1 MMRVGTQKSNQN
13 EIFAKLH
20 IKILNESGRDG
31 LLGRGGEERGN
42 KSAHKAETK
51 RRAAKKKKPMS
62 QWKNGI
68 EINGQVMASG
78 QKGNAGKNGNFWQI
92 AKFYLEMKCVLLG
105 APAGPHQC
113 ATICPR
119 PPLVAFPSLA
129 SFLRHFSVNFS

>member
-31 LLGRGGEERGN
+31 LLGRGSRGN
-42 KSAHKAETK
+42 KSAHKAEMK

-68 EINGQVMASG
+68 EINGQAMASG
-78 QKGNAGKNGNFWQI
+78 QKGNGAKMGTFGK
-92 AKFYLEMKCVLLG
+92 
-105 APAGPHQC
+105 
-113 ATICPR
+113 
-119 PPLVAFPSLA
+119 
-129 SFLRHFSVNFS
+129 LRNSI